1 MGAAMRGQQRDRR
14 ERALAGRVWR
24 ADGHLENDAV
34 KQTQTINIQHR
45 RNWSLMVSWAF
56 GVEC

>member
-34 KQTQTINIQHR
+34 KQTQTINIQR
-45 RNWSLMVSWAF
+45 STFNIEGIGR
-56 GVEC
+56 